1 MIFLEGDVENPVQS
15 TFDLP
20 VLAGGLKD
28 LLGVGLQAGDE
39 VAALCFGLA
48 INRSSL
54 LLRLCNKALCFHE
67 CDALKLGPTAFVY
80 EAAPL
85 DINRSAATGFHTPV
99 PPIYVSVT
107 WLEASV

>member
-1 MIFLEGDVENPVQS
+1 MKGDAQNPMQPV
-15 TFDLP
+15 FDLP

-67 CDALKLGPTAFVY
+67 CDALELGPTAFVY
-80 EAAPL
+80 EASPL
-85 DINRSAATGFHTPV
+85 DINRPAATDFHTPM
-99 PPIYVSVT
+99 PPVHVGVT